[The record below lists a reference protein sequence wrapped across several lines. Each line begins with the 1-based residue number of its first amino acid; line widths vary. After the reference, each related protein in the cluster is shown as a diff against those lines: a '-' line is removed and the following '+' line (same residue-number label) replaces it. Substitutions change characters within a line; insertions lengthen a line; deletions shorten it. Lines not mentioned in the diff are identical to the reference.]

1 MNISIGKYLPH
12 RPPMLMVDTITAI
25 DDTSVVTEFFI
36 KENSIFLE
44 KGHLTEAGLIENMAQ
59 TCSAIVGQFFFGIN
73 DFSKNVIGYISAIK
87 RADIYELPLASQA
100 ICTRAKLL
108 SRFDDEQYSLCAMEA
123 SVYYQNSLLAEA
135 QMNLFIKEIIQ

>member
-1 MNISIGKYLPH
+1 
-12 RPPMLMVDTITAI
+12 
-25 DDTSVVTEFFI
+25 
-36 KENSIFLE
+36 
-44 KGHLTEAGLIENMAQ
+44 MAK

-73 DFSKNVIGYISAIK
+73 DVSKNVIGYISAIK

-108 SRFDDEQYSLCAMEA
+108 SRFDDELYSLCAMEA

>member
-36 KENSIFLE
+36 KENGIFLE

-73 DFSKNVIGYISAIK
+73 DVSKNVIGYISAIK
-87 RADIYELPLASQA
+87 RADIYMNYPLHHKPYVPVLSSYQGLMTSSIASVQW
-100 ICTRAKLL
+100 KLL
-108 SRFDDEQYSLCAMEA
+108 Y
-123 SVYYQNSLLAEA
+123 
-135 QMNLFIKEIIQ
+135 IIRIHC